1 MSKTTFRC
9 PGDLGTYEWV
19 VIHFG
24 LKNVDSTYQRVMN
37 SMFHD
42 FVDKFMQI
50 YSDDIV
56 VNSSL
61 EDDNLEH
68 LRLSFERMRKYGLK

>member
-1 MSKTTFRC
+1 
-9 PGDLGTYEWV
+9 
-19 VIHFG
+19 
-24 LKNVDSTYQRVMN
+24 MN

-68 LRLSFERMRKYGLK
+68 LRLSFEKMRKYGLK